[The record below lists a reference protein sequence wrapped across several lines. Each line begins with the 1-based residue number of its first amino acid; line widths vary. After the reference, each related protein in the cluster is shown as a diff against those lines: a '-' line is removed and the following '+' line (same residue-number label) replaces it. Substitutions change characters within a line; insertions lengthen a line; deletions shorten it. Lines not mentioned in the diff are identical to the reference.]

1 MQGVEVAF
9 LEGLQ
14 PCQYKDNYGV
24 LGQMHHKYCN
34 AFVALE
40 TAMVDAHRSF
50 QLLLARVL
58 IAWI

>member
-14 PCQYKDNYGV
+14 PCQYNKDNYGV
-24 LGQMHHKYCN
+24 LGQMPHKYCN

-40 TAMVDAHRSF
+40 TAMVDAH
-50 QLLLARVL
+50 
-58 IAWI
+58 